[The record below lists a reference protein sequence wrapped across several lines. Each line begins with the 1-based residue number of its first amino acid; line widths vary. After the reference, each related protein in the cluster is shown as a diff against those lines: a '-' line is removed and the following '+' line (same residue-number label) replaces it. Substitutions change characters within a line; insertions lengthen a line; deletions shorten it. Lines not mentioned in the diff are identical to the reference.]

1 MGLIEKEIED
11 VERFNEIVTVMAEQ
25 GLGVFLDEID
35 LTHKVPL
42 TKKFS
47 RDKVPPPE
55 RLRETFERLG
65 PTFIKFGQIM
75 AERPD
80 IVPQRYVEELEKL
93 QDDVPGFESEKAK
106 QIVEEEIGL
115 DKFQNFEEEHLAAAS
130 IAQVHQATLEN
141 GEEVVVKIRRPDIKK
156 QISQDLEILEFVAK
170 RGVKRSSYLSDV
182 QFLSAVKEFSRWTRQ
197 ELNLKRE
204 ARNGEL
210 LADNLSDEE
219 NVKIPEIHTE
229 LTTEKVLVMEY
240 IDGVKSSDTEA
251 LERIGVDSEE
261 LAETVVRASLKEI
274 LRDGFFHA
282 DPHPSNFLIQEDGKM
297 VMLDYGMMGKLTQDT
312 RKDLSLLI
320 LHALREDVDKAFEDL
335 KRIGHVQEDADLEPL
350 KAELEDKILLI
361 QNSSLE
367 EVSFTRQFLDITIQ
381 ASRHGVIMPQSLV
394 LMGKSLVTMEGIGLS
409 VCPDYEIN
417 EEFRSTIKDIL
428 KDDFKPEKIMEEL
441 SLDLVENRDL
451 ITELPSKINKMT
463 ETGDSE
469 VNVEVEQSGENNTL
483 MAGLVISSAFLMTQG
498 QRSLIGIG
506 VAELLF
512 AAYLFHYR
520 S

>member
-1 MGLIEKEIED
+1 MGLMEKEIGD

-47 RDKVPPPE
+47 CDKVPPPE

-115 DKFQNFEEEHLAAAS
+115 DNFESFEEEHLAAAS
-130 IAQVHQATLEN
+130 IAQVHRATLEN
-141 GEEVVVKIRRPDIKK
+141 GEEVVVKIRRPGIKE
-156 QISQDLEILEFVAK
+156 QISRDLEILEFIAK
-170 RGVKRSSYLSDV
+170 RGVKRSDYLSDIRLLESV
-182 QFLSAVKEFSRWTRQ
+182 EEFARWTRQ
-197 ELNLKRE
+197 ELNLKEE

-210 LADNLSDEE
+210 LAENLANEE
-219 NVKIPEIHTE
+219 NVKIPEIYTD
-229 LTTEKVLVMEY
+229 LTTEKVIVMEY
-240 IDGVKSSDTEA
+240 MEGVRITNEKALKEMNIDA
-251 LERIGVDSEE
+251 EE
-261 LAETVVRASLKEI
+261 LAATAVRSGLKQV

-282 DPHPSNFLIQEDGKM
+282 DPHPSNFLISPDGKL
-297 VMLDYGMMGKLTQDT
+297 VMIDFGMMG
-312 RKDLSLLI
+312 RLSRD
-320 LHALREDVDKAFEDL
+320 LREDIGLMIIHSFREDVEKAFKDL
-335 KRIGHVQEDADLEPL
+335 KRIGTVQEEANEEAVKSKLE
-350 KAELEDKILLI
+350 EKILMM

-367 EVSFTRQFLDITIQ
+367 EASFTGQILEITIH
-381 ASRHGVIMPQSLV
+381 ASRNGIIMPQSLV
-394 LMGKSLVTMEGIGLS
+394 LMGKSLSTVEGIGMT
-409 VCPDYEIN
+409 VYPDYRIN
-417 EEFRSTIKDIL
+417 EEFRKVTKEIL
-428 KDDFKPEKIMEEL
+428 LDDFKPDKIIEEL

-451 ITELPSKINKMT
+451 ITELPTKINKMT
-463 ETGDSE
+463 ESTERE
-469 VNVEVEQSGENNTL
+469 VDVEVEQQQNKTVI
-483 MAGLVISSAFLMTQG
+483 AGLILSSAFLMTQG
-498 QRSLIGIG
+498 QRTLIGIG
-506 VAELLF
+506 AAELLF